1 MDLEKCFEIL
11 EVDKDTS
18 PEKIKEAYKDIINVW
33 HPDRFSSNL
42 RLKEKAENKVKEIN
56 VAYET
61 LQSYMPTRQQQQ
73 APQEKTEPGTVSADR
88 ENAVEQEKPYQR
100 HRRADGIKNHRA
112 AGNKHKHKGKHKQK
126 HKDKS
131 RAGKHGLHR

>member
-33 HPDRFSSNL
+33 HPDRFSNNR
-42 RLKEKAENKVKEIN
+42 RLKEKAESKVKDIN

-61 LQSYMPTRQQQQ
+61 LQSYTPTRKQQQ
-73 APQEKTEPGTVSADR
+73 APQEKTEARPASGNR
-88 ENAVEQEKPYQR
+88 ENAAEREKPNQMR
-100 HRRADGIKNHRA
+100 RRADGIKNYKV
-112 AGNKHKHKGKHKQK
+112 AGKKHKHKGKHKQK
-126 HKDKS
+126 NKDKS
-131 RAGKHGLHR
+131 RVGKHGHHR